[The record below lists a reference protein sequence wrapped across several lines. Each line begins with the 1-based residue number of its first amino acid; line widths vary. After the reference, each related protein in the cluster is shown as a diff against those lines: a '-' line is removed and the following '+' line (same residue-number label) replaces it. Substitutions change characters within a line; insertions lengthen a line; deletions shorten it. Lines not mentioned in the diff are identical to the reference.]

1 MWEQLPLLAFRI
13 WPWRYCAFLTHL
25 VSFLFFFTILLFKL
39 CIFVAKSE
47 YCQFFESIVENISES
62 WYIVIFLIIV
72 KSSILIWDF
81 WKLLLIWRYYQ
92 EETRVAKRRIVS
104 LKRIYFIFYPALAAQ
119 WCSIDI
125 LLTAPLPPSGH
136 IWILSPPVPSPN
148 ANPIICFSASE
159 LVYLKNGCFCVL
171 HIISN
176 FHPHFIWKMPS
187 YRMAFAKKVTKLRPH
202 FLAEGFP

>member
-13 WPWRYCAFLTHL
+13 WPWRYCAVLTHL
-25 VSFLFFFTILLFKL
+25 ISFLFFFTILLFKL

-81 WKLLLIWRYYQ
+81 WKLLVIWRYYQ
-92 EETRVAKRRIVS
+92 EETCVQKRRKVG

-159 LVYLKNGCFCVL
+159 LVYLKKWLLLCFTRNFQFPPTRYMKIDFLSNGVVICL
-171 HIISN
+171 LGR
-176 FHPHFIWKMPS
+176 PS
-187 YRMAFAKKVTKLRPH
+187 AKVSQN
-202 FLAEGFP
+202 